1 MANWGSSRLVMIIQG
16 SERQRHIDIFGF
28 IKYNDFTEMVK
39 GTKTMKKNFMETQ
52 YEQLAK
58 EQFCKIM
65 KDIPFVSDIE
75 ILPISSQMKI
85 GDFQAIVH
93 FTDQEAPMPFLI
105 EVKSNGEKRYV
116 NLFMGKAAM
125 YSGEEYLIF
134 MAPYISEESA
144 KALKDGNFSYM
155 DLSGNC
161 HILTRRIFLY
171 VSGQANKYS
180 VKKEKKNYLAK
191 SSGAASVIMRTM
203 LNEPQRQWQ
212 VTSLARES
220 GKAIGTVSNV
230 KSFLRD
236 RDWIEEGT
244 TAFKLQNI
252 KELLYAWAK
261 DYHRRDARSYG
272 YYSLEAVPEL
282 EQEISEW
289 SVAHDNGAVLGGFS
303 AAARYAPVVRYKKV
317 DIYVEPQFFDVFI
330 KDLDLQPVDSGGNVV
345 ITIPHDETPCMYA
358 RMLHGSYVTSPVQT
372 VIDLLGNAGR
382 GEEAADAI
390 IRKEYQGDSDD
401 AG

>member
-1 MANWGSSRLVMIIQG
+1 MANWDSSRLVMIKQG
-16 SERQRHIDIFGF
+16 SKRQRHIDIFCF
-28 IKYNDFTEMVK
+28 IKYNDFTETVK
-39 GTKTMKKNFMETQ
+39 GTKTMKQNFMETQ

-93 FTDQEAPMPFLI
+93 FTDQETPMGFLI
-105 EVKSNGEKRYV
+105 EVKSNGEKRFV
-116 NLFMGKAAM
+116 NLFMQKAAM
-125 YSGEEYLIF
+125 YSGEEYLVF

-144 KALKDGNFSYM
+144 KALKDGKFSYM

-171 VSGQANKYS
+171 VSGQANRYS

-191 SSGAASVIMRTM
+191 SSGAASAIMRTM

-220 GKAIGTVSNV
+220 GRAIGTVSNV

-289 SVAHDNGAVLGGFS
+289 SAAHDNGAVLGGFS

-317 DIYVEPQFFDVFI
+317 DVYVEPQFFDEFI
-330 KDLDLQPVDSGGNVV
+330 KDLDLRPVDSGGNVV

-358 RMLHGSYVTSPVQT
+358 RMLHDSYVTSPAQT

-390 IRKEYQGDSDD
+390 IRKEYRGDSDD

>member
-1 MANWGSSRLVMIIQG
+1 MANWDSSRLVMIKHG

-28 IKYNDFTEMVK
+28 IKYNDFTETVK
-39 GTKTMKKNFMETQ
+39 GTKTMKQNFMETQ

-85 GDFQAIVH
+85 GDFQTIVH
-93 FTDQEAPMPFLI
+93 FTDQETPMGFLI
-105 EVKSNGEKRYV
+105 EVKSNGEKRFV
-116 NLFMGKAAM
+116 NLFMQKAAM
-125 YSGEEYLIF
+125 YRGEEYLVF

-144 KALKDGNFSYM
+144 KALKDGKFSYM

-191 SSGAASVIMRTM
+191 SSGAASAIMRTM
-203 LNEPQRQWQ
+203 LNEPRKQWQ

-220 GKAIGTVSNV
+220 GRAIGTVSNV

-236 RDWIEEGT
+236 RDWIKEGT

-272 YYSLEAVPEL
+272 YYSLETVPEL

-289 SVAHDNGAVLGGFS
+289 SAAHDNGAVLGGFS

-317 DIYVEPQFFDVFI
+317 DVYVEPQFFDEFI
-330 KDLDLQPVDSGGNVV
+330 KDLDLRPVDSGGNVV

-358 RMLHGSYVTSPVQT
+358 RMLHGSYVTSPAQT